1 MTQNTAAVIQAI
13 TSVVNLIFVGGIFIF
28 ERRTGKKSINDEKKE
43 FWYRQTL
50 LSRGLD
56 LTGECFDTME
66 QLLRSSEEFINGC
79 TPENEKKIKEIDCLV
94 GGILILKPKI
104 F

>member
-13 TSVVNLIFVGGIFIF
+13 TSIVNLIFVGGIFIF
-28 ERRTGKKSINDEKKE
+28 ERRTGKKGINDEKKE

-56 LTGECFDTME
+56 LTGNVSIQWNDFYDH
-66 QLLRSSEEFINGC
+66 QKNL
-79 TPENEKKIKEIDCLV
+79 
-94 GGILILKPKI
+94 
-104 F
+104 